1 MSRKTV
7 IRIDNEDDE
16 ELDDIDD
23 IHSPLE
29 VKTFDGSLISNSLY
43 ILKRIMTR
51 HALNCIQFRFQDEI
65 TNLNDGCFKALRVN
79 LRDQNNTKEK
89 ATFCTARKVIMMFIF
104 NFINNQIIKHVY

>member
-23 IHSPLE
+23 IHSPLK
-29 VKTFDGSLISNSLY
+29 VKTFDDSLISNASY
-43 ILKRIMTR
+43 ILKRIMKH
-51 HALNCIQFRFQDEI
+51 HALNYIQFRFQDEI

-104 NFINNQIIKHVY
+104 NFINNQIIF